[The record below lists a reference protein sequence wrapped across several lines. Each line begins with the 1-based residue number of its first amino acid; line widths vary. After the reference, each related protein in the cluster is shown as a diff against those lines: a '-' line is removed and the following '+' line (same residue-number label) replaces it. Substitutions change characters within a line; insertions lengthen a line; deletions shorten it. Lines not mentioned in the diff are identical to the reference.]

1 MALMLE
7 QRAGAPLLPAP
18 ASFAPTGRSV
28 DMELAE
34 ASAKA
39 DPRLTVGI
47 AADSDVARHRI
58 GNVVEAAG
66 IALAGVCGQAD
77 AAGLAG
83 KVDAMVVFA
92 DPRRRAEAAVIRAV
106 SQAAAAPVLVVVAS
120 SDRRASDAA
129 LRAGARGVV
138 LDSQVEHALAAT
150 IHAVCCG
157 QLVVPQELSAR
168 FATPALSFREKQ
180 VLGLVVMGYTN
191 GEIART
197 LYLAE
202 STVKSHLSSSFEK
215 LGVRSRNEA
224 ARLIVDESNGL
235 GTGILTIT
243 GAEPIAAQLG

>member
-1 MALMLE
+1 M
-7 QRAGAPLLPAP
+7 R
-18 ASFAPTGRSV
+18 
-28 DMELAE
+28 LAQ

-39 DPRLTVGI
+39 DSRLVVGI
-47 AADSDVARHRI
+47 AADSDVARDRI
-58 GNVVEAAG
+58 GDVAEAAG
-66 IALAGVCGQAD
+66 IALGGVCGQAD
-77 AAGLAG
+77 AAGFARR
-83 KVDAMVVFA
+83 VDAIVVFA
-92 DPRRRAEAAVIRAV
+92 DPWQRADAAALRAV
-106 SQAAAAPVLVVVAS
+106 SEAAAAPVVVVVAS

-138 LDSQVEHALAAT
+138 LESELERALAAT
-150 IHAVCCG
+150 VRAVCCG
-157 QLVVPQELSAR
+157 QLVVPLELSAR

-235 GTGILTIT
+235 GTGILTIA